1 MEDNDGSSKAAHGA
15 PLKSKK
21 NFNFSEKLTRL
32 FSRRSTDNSSNE
44 TDEIQKNKIST
55 ESHGMFNLRRLCV
68 EDVAIPKAEIVS
80 VSSDIKK
87 SELVSIFR
95 ESGLTRLPVF
105 EGTSDNPIGMV
116 HLKDFTLR
124 YAFASKN
131 TFKIKDILR
140 PLLYVPASMTIG
152 VLLTKMQSDRRHLA
166 LVIDEYGGVDGLV
179 TIEDLIEQVI
189 GEIEDEHDIDEG
201 QMWAWESD
209 NTIVALARASLDELG
224 PEIGIDFTQGP
235 DIDAEE
241 VDSLGGLVFV
251 LAGRVPVRGEVV
263 QHPQGLEFEIIDA
276 DPRRIKRVRLRLKAL
291 VKAAE

>member
-1 MEDNDGSSKAAHGA
+1 MG
-15 PLKSKK
+15 
-21 NFNFSEKLTRL
+21 
-32 FSRRSTDNSSNE
+32 
-44 TDEIQKNKIST
+44 
-55 ESHGMFNLRRLCV
+55 V
-68 EDVAIPKAEIVS
+68 VAIPKAEIVS
-80 VSSDIKK
+80 VSADIKK
-87 SELVSIFR
+87 SELVSVFR
-95 ESGLTRLPVF
+95 ESGLTRLPVY
-105 EGTSDNPIGMV
+105 EGTLDNPIGMV
-116 HLKDFTLR
+116 HLKDFTLG
-124 YAFASKN
+124 YAFAKKN
-131 TFKIKDILR
+131 TFEIKDILR
-140 PLLYVPASMTIG
+140 PLLFVPASMTIG

-201 QMWAWESD
+201 QMWTWESD

-224 PEIGIDFTQGP
+224 PEIGIDFTQVP
-235 DIDAEE
+235 DIDVEE

-276 DPRRIKRVRLRLKAL
+276 DPRRIKRVRLRLRTS